1 MESITLKGWRK
12 VQLVITTDS
21 FGELKF
27 EEQIR
32 RLYHT
37 GGRQILMMYTLAFQ
51 RFKMKFIKLSLIYL

>member
-37 GGRQILMMYTLAFQ
+37 GGKANFNDVHIG
-51 RFKMKFIKLSLIYL
+51 LSKVLK

>member
-37 GGRQILMMYTLAFQ
+37 LGKANFNDVYIG
-51 RFKMKFIKLSLIYL
+51 LSTA

>member
-27 EEQIR
+27 QEQIR

-37 GGRQILMMYTLAFQ
+37 GGRANFNDVQIGLYT
-51 RFKMKFIKLSLIYL
+51 KFSLSIVSKEV

>member
-32 RLYHT
+32 RLHLT
-37 GGRQILMMYTLAFQ
+37 GGKANFNDVHIGFS
-51 RFKMKFIKLSLIYL
+51 KV

>member
-32 RLYHT
+32 RLDHT
-37 GGRQILMMYTLAFQ
+37 LGKA
-51 RFKMKFIKLSLIYL
+51 KFNDIHTDLSKV

>member
-32 RLYHT
+32 RLYIILW
-37 GGRQILMMYTLAFQ
+37 GRQILMMYTLAFL
-51 RFKMKFIKLSLIYL
+51 RLNMKFIKLT